1 MVQKRPV
8 PVERKLSA
16 ILAADVAGYSRLMH
30 NDEEATHAK
39 LTALLTDAVAP
50 AIAEHGGRIV
60 KNTGDGFLAD
70 FPSAVQAVRAAAQF
84 QSRIKELTIS
94 EVEDRRIAFR
104 VGVNIGD
111 VIVEPHDIFGDGV
124 NIAARLEGIAKPGA
138 ICLSEDA
145 YRQVKSQLDLVVSD
159 LGVTQLK
166 NIAEPVR
173 VYSLEVGK
181 ATPAKPTKSAAA
193 KQRSIIALL
202 GGGIVA
208 LIVIVGGS
216 WYFLG
221 ANRSAPARPEAAHQS
236 VVVLPFTN
244 LSGDPSQDYFADGIT
259 ENLTS
264 ALSRIRNTFVIA
276 RNTAFTFK
284 GKSIDAKEIG
294 KQLAVRYVLE
304 GSVQR
309 YQDRVR
315 VNVQLIDADSRAHLW
330 ADQFDAA
337 RADLLQ
343 MQDDIVVRLAYTLGL
358 ELIKADAQ
366 KSARSINP
374 DAEDLALRCSAAV
387 NKAGFIGEEADAG
400 YRLCQQALDID
411 PNNIDALTMLPIK
424 FYAAVLLHS
433 SADPQADLK
442 RADELASRALAVDPN
457 YWSAHSVKGQV
468 LRAEGRT
475 NDAIVEFERAI
486 ALDPNSVDAVANL
499 GFAYVDLGQYKKAIE
514 LFDKAI
520 RLSPYDP
527 GLFFWYWSKSVAHL
541 RLQQND
547 QAIEWA
553 RRAIAINPNFLP
565 GTGHTTPHGVL
576 AAALALTGHEAEARD
591 ELRRYFALRKFKSIA
606 VVKAALALTSGD
618 PRVRA
623 LFDRL
628 IEDLRTAG
636 MPEE

>member
-1 MVQKRPV
+1 
-8 PVERKLSA
+8 
-16 ILAADVAGYSRLMH
+16 
-30 NDEEATHAK
+30 
-39 LTALLTDAVAP
+39 
-50 AIAEHGGRIV
+50 
-60 KNTGDGFLAD
+60 
-70 FPSAVQAVRAAAQF
+70 
-84 QSRIKELTIS
+84 
-94 EVEDRRIAFR
+94 
-104 VGVNIGD
+104 
-111 VIVEPHDIFGDGV
+111 
-124 NIAARLEGIAKPGA
+124 
-138 ICLSEDA
+138 
-145 YRQVKSQLDLVVSD
+145 
-159 LGVTQLK
+159 
-166 NIAEPVR
+166 
-173 VYSLEVGK
+173 
-181 ATPAKPTKSAAA
+181 
-193 KQRSIIALL
+193 
-202 GGGIVA
+202 
-208 LIVIVGGS
+208 VIVGGS

-264 ALSRIRNTFVIA
+264 ELSRIRNTFVIA

-309 YQDRVR
+309 YQDRAR
-315 VNVQLIDADSRAHLW
+315 VNVQLIDADSGAHLW

-343 MQDDIVVRLAYTLGL
+343 MKDDIVVRLAYTLGL

-387 NKAGFIGEEADAG
+387 NKAGFLGEEADAG

-411 PNNIDALTMLPIK
+411 PNNIDALTMLPVK
-424 FYAAVLLHS
+424 FYLPVLLSS

-468 LRAEGRT
+468 LKAEGRL

-499 GFAYVDLGQYKKAIE
+499 GDAYIRLGQYKKAIE
-514 LFDKAI
+514 FTDKAI
-520 RLSPYDP
+520 QLSPYDP
-527 GLFFWYWSKSVAHL
+527 AVFFWYWSKSFSHF
-541 RLQQND
+541 RLQQYD

-565 GTGHTTPHGVL
+565 GPGSTPPHVIL
-576 AAALALTGHEAEARD
+576 AAALALTGYEAEARD
-591 ELRRYFALRKFKSIA
+591 EVRRYFALRKFKSIA
-606 VVKAALALTSGD
+606 VVKADLAPSPSDD
-618 PRVRA
+618 PRLRP
-623 LFDRL
+623 LFERL
-628 IEDLRTAG
+628 IEALRNAG